1 MPYTEHQLY
10 EGVDD
15 QGAYKAVMMVGG
27 PGSGKSYVSS
37 QLFGV
42 PSGLQFGSSG
52 LRVVNSDVPFEHMLK
67 KYGYPTD
74 FSQLSDKEAK
84 KVGIRGTNP
93 NSLRAKAKKVRDIQQ
108 SRYEDQGTGMIID
121 NTGENIS
128 KIKGT
133 IARLKESGYDVTV
146 VHVDTPLEVALK
158 RNRSRPRKLSDAMV
172 RQIHAAVRANMDQLK
187 ADIGDDMITVENGD
201 GMDITQL
208 MQSKLNKAIQR
219 KIAEP
224 VKNPVG
230 VQALKTGRG
239 AAITKSGQQQVGV
252 TKRNRPDR
260 KARYKEI
267 LDMPIKNPV
276 TGKVI
281 KVKTVMSTGESH
293 PAYRT
298 AVALIRQQ
306 LQR

>member
-1 MPYTEHQLY
+1 MTYTEHQLY

-15 QGAYKAVMMVGG
+15 PGAYKAVMMVGG

-52 LRVVNSDVPFEHMLK
+52 LRVVNSDIPFEHMLK

-74 FSQLSDKEAK
+74 FSQLSDEEAE

-267 LDMPIKNPV
+267 LDMPIKNPA

-293 PAYRT
+293 PAYRA